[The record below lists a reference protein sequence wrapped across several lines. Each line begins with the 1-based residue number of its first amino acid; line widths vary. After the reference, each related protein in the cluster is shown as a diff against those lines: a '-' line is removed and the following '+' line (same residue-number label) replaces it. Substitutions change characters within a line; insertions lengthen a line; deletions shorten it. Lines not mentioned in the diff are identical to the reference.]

1 MYVFV
6 NFCLNEEIV
15 LLGKRMDNH
24 KVAEKSI
31 EDNEVHWLGLIG
43 HLYIISRIR
52 SLYNRFD
59 IQNYIPCYE
68 IDKNDIQHLSQT
80 VI

>member
-31 EDNEVHWLGLIG
+31 EDNEVHSLGLIR
-43 HLYIISRIR
+43 HLYI
-52 SLYNRFD
+52 
-59 IQNYIPCYE
+59 
-68 IDKNDIQHLSQT
+68 KNPQFI
-80 VI
+80 